1 MNAVPLFDTKPLR
14 IGWREWV
21 AFSHLGIPA
30 IKAKIDTGARTSAL
44 HTFRLEEF
52 TEKGRAKVRFW
63 IHPLQRRTDVELVC
77 IADIVDRRVV
87 SDSGG
92 HREAR
97 FVIHTPVRL
106 HGREWVIEITLT
118 NREDM
123 LFRMLLGRSA
133 LVAGSMIIDPSASYL
148 AGTSLGRLY
157 RHRKPTHQLFK
168 EEPR

>member
-1 MNAVPLFDTKPLR
+1 MFEAEPVR

-21 AFSHLGIPA
+21 ALPQFDIPA

-44 HTFRLEEF
+44 HTFRLEDF
-52 TEKGRAKVRFW
+52 TDKGQPKVRFW
-63 IHPLQRRTDVELVC
+63 IHPLQRRTDVQIAC
-77 IADIVDRRVV
+77 IADIVDRRIV

-106 HGREWVIEITLT
+106 CGREWVIEITLT

-123 LFRMLLGRSA
+123 LFRMLLGRGA
-133 LVAGSMIIDPSASYL
+133 LVAGGMIVDPAVSYL

-157 RHRKPTHQLFK
+157 RRRKPTRQPFA
-168 EEPR
+168 EDIR